1 MCHVG
6 DPSFAL
12 FTIAGH
18 GYVVSFDELHMFLIW
33 LWLWLE
39 WFEMLLRNLLEL
51 FLLFFVCID
60 VELWHDHT
68 LKVVKVL
75 LARIFQ
81 VITPHI

>member
-1 MCHVG
+1 MLY
-6 DPSFAL
+6 PLMSF
-12 FTIAGH
+12 TW
-18 GYVVSFDELHMFLIW
+18 FLIW

-51 FLLFFVCID
+51 FLLFFVCIN